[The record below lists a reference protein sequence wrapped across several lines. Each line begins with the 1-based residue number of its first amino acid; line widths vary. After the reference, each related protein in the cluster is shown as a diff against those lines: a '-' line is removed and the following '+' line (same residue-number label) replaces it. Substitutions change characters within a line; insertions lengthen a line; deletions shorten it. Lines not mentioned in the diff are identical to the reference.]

1 MAFNIV
7 TGPVYPLALLG
18 AEVDGV
24 AADVHGVLGHHHYHH
39 NHHYHHHH
47 HLGHQGRRL
56 RVL

>member
-24 AADVHGVLGHHHYHH
+24 AANVHGVLGHHHYHH

-56 RVL
+56 